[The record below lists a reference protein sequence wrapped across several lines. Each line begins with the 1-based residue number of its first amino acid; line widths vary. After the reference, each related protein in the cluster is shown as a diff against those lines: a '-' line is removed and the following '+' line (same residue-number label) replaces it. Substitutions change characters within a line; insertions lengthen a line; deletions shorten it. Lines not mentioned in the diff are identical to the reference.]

1 MSDLGNRGWPNSM
14 KLDQNID
21 LDQPLLDPVL
31 FAFVL
36 SSFCFFSGG
45 GGGGGGVLFCGL
57 RVQKN
62 THRRGNFR
70 VPIQEM

>member
-14 KLDQNID
+14 KLGENID
-21 LDQPLLDPVL
+21 LDELLLESVL
-31 FAFVL
+31 FVFVL
-36 SSFCFFSGG
+36 SSFCFFRGA
-45 GGGGGGVLFCGL
+45 GGVLFWGL

-62 THRRGNFR
+62 THMRGNFR